1 MAQVIWTE
9 PALSDLN
16 EIAEYIALDK
26 MSAARRLVQRVFTCV
41 ERLEQFPESG
51 RMPSELER
59 SKYRE
64 IIVGPCRIFY
74 RTDQNKVY
82 ILYVMRGER
91 QLRKYLLEERAQ
103 KRDE

>member
-1 MAQVIWTE
+1 MAQIIWTE

-26 MSAARRLVQRVFTCV
+26 QNAARRLVQQVFSSV
-41 ERLEQFPESG
+41 DRLQQLPESG
-51 RMPSELER
+51 RVPPELEQ

-64 IIVGPCRIFY
+64 IIVGPCRVFY
-74 RTDQNKVY
+74 RVDQDKVY

-91 QLRKYLLEERAQ
+91 QLRKYLL
-103 KRDE
+103 DELANVLL

>member
-1 MAQVIWTE
+1 VAQVIWTE

-26 MSAARRLVQRVFTCV
+26 IDAARRLIKKVFSSV
-41 ERLEQFPESG
+41 ERLKQFPESG
-51 RMPSELER
+51 RIPPELGF
-59 SKYRE
+59 SLYRE

-74 RTDQNKVY
+74 RIDESKVY

-91 QLRKYLLEERAQ
+91 QLRKYLLDDRAQ
-103 KRDE
+103 DSS